1 MLTVKHLA
9 QFSES
14 ICLLNLVS
22 IETNYNFNYF
32 FPEYKNISYSQSL
45 VRLRFLNLKVSK
57 SLCEKKISENK

>member
-32 FPEYKNISYSQSL
+32 FPGYKKISYSQSL
-45 VRLRFLNLKVSK
+45 VRLRFLNLKVSE
-57 SLCEKKISENK
+57 SFM